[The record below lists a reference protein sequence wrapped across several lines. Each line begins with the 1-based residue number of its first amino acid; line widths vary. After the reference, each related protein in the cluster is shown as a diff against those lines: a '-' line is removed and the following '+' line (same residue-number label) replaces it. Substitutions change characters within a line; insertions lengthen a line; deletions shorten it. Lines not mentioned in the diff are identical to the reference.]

1 MEVLLDNEKKEEEND
16 KSMVLLLDHKGFKTL
31 FTGDISAE
39 IEREINSKFDLL
51 KVAHH
56 GSRTSTCDEFLDK
69 TRPKFAVISA
79 GYENSYGH
87 PHKESLENLEK
98 HGIIYYVTSRDG
110 EVDFKILG
118 NQLRIDVKNKNQ
130 DYKFEIILIILNT
143 SLLYIM
149 ARKNYELQK
158 NLQR

>member
-39 IEREINSKFDLL
+39 VERGINSKVDLL

-56 GSRTSTCDEFLDK
+56 GSRTSTCDEFLGK
-69 TRPKFAVISA
+69 TRPKLAVISA

-130 DYKFEIILIILNT
+130 DYKFEII
-143 SLLYIM
+143 
-149 ARKNYELQK
+149 
-158 NLQR
+158 